1 MDFKLRYEIDGY
13 ANRHST
19 TRIRSWVHG
28 SGIERFRI
36 ILATE
41 QSDNEGPSITNSAEW
56 LWPKAIEAVYSREV
70 QVHIT
75 HPGYPQILIEHYKP
89 LIERGHTNPLGS
101 FDRVTFVDENP
112 TWAPIALNEFIGLT
126 GKTME
131 EINNG

>member
-1 MDFKLRYEIDGY
+1 MMDFKLRYEIDGY

-56 LWPKAIEAVYSREV
+56 LWPKVIREV
-70 QVHIT
+70 YLREGLVRI
-75 HPGYPQILIEHYKP
+75 GYPQILIEHYEP
-89 LIERGHTNPLGS
+89 LIERGSTNPLGS

-112 TWAPIALNEFIGLT
+112 TWTSIAINEFIGLT